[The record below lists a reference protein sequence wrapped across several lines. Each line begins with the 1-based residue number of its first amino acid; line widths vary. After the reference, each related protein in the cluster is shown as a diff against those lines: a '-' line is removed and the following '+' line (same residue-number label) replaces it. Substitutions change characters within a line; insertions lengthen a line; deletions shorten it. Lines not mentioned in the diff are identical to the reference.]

1 MDQLITAQ
9 FSSQI
14 TVATEP
20 IIWSTQSDNYF
31 MITDN
36 YRQISN
42 ISRTKSQHLNVSS
55 LVLQLS
61 LPNPLKPGVK

>member
-9 FSSQI
+9 FRSQI

-20 IIWSTQSDNYF
+20 VIWGTQSDNYF

-42 ISRTKSQHLNVSS
+42 ISRTKSQHLKV
-55 LVLQLS
+55 
-61 LPNPLKPGVK
+61 

>member
-14 TVATEP
+14 TVATDP
-20 IIWSTQSDNYF
+20 VIWGTQSDNYF

-42 ISRTKSQHLNVSS
+42 ISRTKSHHLKV
-55 LVLQLS
+55 
-61 LPNPLKPGVK
+61 